1 MASEAGINI
10 VCFLLITGEAKSL
23 QVADIIL
30 PTTGKRDDM
39 VDSKI
44 SFWGCFSTA
53 LALVFVALE
62 NILPNFWRNAN
73 TRGFTHVFLQIW
85 QYKVRS

>member
-44 SFWGCFSTA
+44 SF
-53 LALVFVALE
+53 
-62 NILPNFWRNAN
+62 
-73 TRGFTHVFLQIW
+73 
-85 QYKVRS
+85 